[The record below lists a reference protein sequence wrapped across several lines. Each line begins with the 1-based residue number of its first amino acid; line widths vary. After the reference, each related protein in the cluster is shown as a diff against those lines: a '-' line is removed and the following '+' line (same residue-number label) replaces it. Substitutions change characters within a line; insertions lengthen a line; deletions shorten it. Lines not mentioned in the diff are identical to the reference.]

1 MSIDRRLREGLRA
14 SADALTPNPLVA
26 LRTVE
31 RKARRRR
38 RRILV
43 LQLAAAAAAI
53 ALVVVGLPWSVIK
66 LREPVAGT
74 PATTSPT
81 AAPSDVLLPE
91 GTYRTPKLTREQMIA
106 AAVKRG
112 FTRTQATQA
121 LSQDRIDR
129 TATFTLTLQ
138 GGQWTQSYDYDGT
151 LSGVGFQATYKV
163 IDHSTV
169 VVTEPAGDET
179 AFEYALVGDS
189 IQIRFKDADPV
200 RMCQID
206 AKCPLGIMVWEGA
219 PFTRV

>member
-1 MSIDRRLREGLRA
+1 MTRLTRR
-14 SADALTPNPLVA
+14 
-26 LRTVE
+26 
-31 RKARRRR
+31 
-38 RRILV
+38 
-43 LQLAAAAAAI
+43 AAALLGGSLILAVLTACGDGTHPKLTESAAPPPA
-53 ALVVVGLPWSVIK
+53 A
-66 LREPVAGT
+66 
-74 PATTSPT
+74 PAT
-81 AAPSDVLLPE
+81 AASSGALIPE

-112 FTRTQATQA
+112 FTRTQATQV
-121 LSQDRIDR
+121 LPKDRINR

-163 IDHSTV
+163 IDHGTV

-206 AKCPLGIMVWEGA
+206 ARCPAGIMVWESA
-219 PFTRV
+219 PFSRV